1 MCYLFVSA
9 RMLNGLGFGHSTDCS
24 IQCVLPVSL
33 GVVQGAAGPEGF
45 VVILSPADQGH
56 GGPEGAEQPDE
67 HAQSDGTA
75 PLQLGPWG
83 TQWKNTFLWE
93 SYINNTLIR

>member
-1 MCYLFVSA
+1 
-9 RMLNGLGFGHSTDCS
+9 MLNRLGNVWIWTWGGSITDCT

-33 GVVQGAAGPEGF
+33 GVVQGATGPEGF

-67 HAQSDGTA
+67 HAQSDRTA

-83 TQWKNTFLWE
+83 KPGKNTVITF
-93 SYINNTLIR
+93 I